1 VAHNPRADA
10 DPGDGDGVVER
21 PVSPGDAPVA
31 IEARGLAKS
40 FHIPTHR
47 VSRLKERLAHPFA
60 RQEYRQLQALRD
72 VSFDVHQGEFFGI
85 LGRNGSGKSTLLKIL
100 AGIYGADAGSVRMAG
115 RIGPF
120 IELGVGFN
128 MELTA
133 RENIV
138 LNGVMMGL
146 TPREARA
153 RIDAVLEFSELAD
166 FVELKLKN
174 YSSGMLVRLGFS
186 VMIQADTDIL
196 LIDEVLAVGDAAFQ
210 QKCADVF
217 HRMRDE
223 GRTIVLVTHD
233 TGAVEEFCD
242 RAMLLS
248 DSKIVEIGDPG
259 DVARRYLRVNFEQRF
274 EERRSDEGAGTVS
287 RGVRLLDAWVA
298 GPDGGRI
305 TNLEQGSP
313 IRLRAQVETER
324 DLPDPLFGF
333 VIATSQDVNVH
344 EFQTTLS
351 RRGEAQSLLRAG
363 QCITV
368 EANVEN
374 QLSPGRYYVH
384 LGVARNENRGDVAL
398 YVPHV
403 LSFVVF
409 GDQESAGIVGADH
422 EMWITAGQ
430 DGPA

>member
-1 VAHNPRADA
+1 VNPGAT
-10 DPGDGDGVVER
+10 
-21 PVSPGDAPVA
+21 PVA

-60 RQEYRQLQALRD
+60 RQEYRTLQALREI
-72 VSFDVHQGEFFGI
+72 SFEVHSGEFFGI

-100 AGIYGADAGSVRMAG
+100 AGIYGADAGTVRMAG

-128 MELTA
+128 MELSA

-146 TPREARA
+146 TPSEARA
-153 RIDAVLEFSELAD
+153 RMDAVLEFSELAD

-217 HRMRDE
+217 HRMRE
-223 GRTIVLVTHD
+223 QGRTIVLVTHD

-248 DSKIVEIGDPG
+248 DSRIVEIGDPG
-259 DVARRYLRVNFEQRF
+259 QVARRYLRLNFEQRF
-274 EERRSDEGAGTVS
+274 EERVPSDEDPSVYS
-287 RGVRLLDAWVA
+287 RGVRLLEAWVEN
-298 GPDGGRI
+298 GDGERV
-305 TNLEQGSP
+305 TSVEQGSP
-313 IRLRAQVETER
+313 IRLRARLHADADVPE
-324 DLPDPLFGF
+324 PLFGF
-333 VIATSQDVNVH
+333 VIASAQDVSVH
-344 EFQTTLS
+344 EFLTTLPD
-351 RRGEAQSLLRAG
+351 RGSLRAG
-363 QCITV
+363 ERVTV
-368 EANVEN
+368 EAQVEN
-374 QLSPGRYYVH
+374 RLAPGRYYLH
-384 LGVARNENRGDVAL
+384 LGVARNGNRGDAAL
-398 YVPHV
+398 YAPHA
-403 LSFVVF
+403 LDFIVF
-409 GDQESAGIVGADH
+409 GDEESAGIVAADA
-422 EMWITAGQ
+422 EMRVIAEPEGS
-430 DGPA
+430 P

>member
-1 VAHNPRADA
+1 
-10 DPGDGDGVVER
+10 
-21 PVSPGDAPVA
+21 VSPADAPVA
-31 IEARGLAKS
+31 IEVRGLAKS
-40 FHIPTHR
+40 FDIPTHR

-72 VSFDVHQGEFFGI
+72 VSFDVRRGEFFGI

-100 AGIYGADAGSVRMAG
+100 AGIYGADAGKVRMAG
-115 RIGPF
+115 RVGPF

-146 TPREARA
+146 TPSEARS

-217 HRMRDE
+217 HRMRE
-223 GRTIVLVTHD
+223 QGRTIVLVTHD

-248 DSKIVEIGDPG
+248 DSRIVEIGDPG
-259 DVARRYLRVNFEQRF
+259 EVARGYLRINFDQRFEQRIP
-274 EERRSDEGAGTVS
+274 DEDPGTYS
-287 RGVRLLDAWVA
+287 RGVRLLDAWVED
-298 GPDGGRI
+298 GDGGRV
-305 TNLEQGSP
+305 TSVEQGSP
-313 IRLRAQVETER
+313 IRLRAQLEADADVPE
-324 DLPDPLFGF
+324 PLFGL
-333 VIATSQDVNVH
+333 VIASAQDVSLH

-351 RRGEAQSLLRAG
+351 EQRSLRAG
-363 QCITV
+363 ERVTV
-368 EANVEN
+368 EARVEN
-374 QLSPGRYYVH
+374 RLSPGRYYLH
-384 LGVARNENRGDVAL
+384 IGVARNANRGDAAL
-398 YVPHV
+398 YAPHA
-403 LSFVVF
+403 LDFIVF
-409 GDQESAGIVGADH
+409 GDEESAGIVGADH
-422 EMWITAGQ
+422 EMRVTADQ
-430 DGPA
+430 DGPS